1 MAAAV
6 SYDQP
11 NVHQNLVFRFLL
23 GEIVG
28 VVRAARRMHPDR
40 LAELVHGGEERL
52 ELRVVERPL
61 VDVGI
66 DLHTERAE
74 LVDGAL
80 GLARTGIRRGQR
92 DLRHPPG
99 EMVRTL
105 TAQIGEAVIDDARIL
120 VDLVGGGHALERRLR
135 IGQDLRIVRKGVDH
149 LQPYVEIVDRGHLA
163 HALADVP
170 VVAGHQDIVEE
181 LLRDEVRIGIETH
194 GPILRCGAGA
204 PGACAPR
211 ACTPGAR
218 AKRGRL
224 LTDSRWAVNTR
235 TALRR
240 AFPQRTGSHQ

>member
-1 MAAAV
+1 
-6 SYDQP
+6 
-11 NVHQNLVFRFLL
+11 
-23 GEIVG
+23 
-28 VVRAARRMHPDR
+28 MHPDR

-61 VDVGI
+61 VDVGV
-66 DLHTERAE
+66 DLHAERAE

-80 GLARTGIRRGQR
+80 SLARAGVGRGQR
-92 DLRHPPG
+92 DLRNPAG
-99 EMVRTL
+99 EMIGAL
-105 TAQIGEAVIDDARIL
+105 AAQLGETVVDNARIL
-120 VDLVGGGHALERRLR
+120 IDLVGGGHALERRLR
-135 IGQDLRIVRKGVDH
+135 IGQDLRIVREAVDH
-149 LQPYVEIVDRGHLA
+149 LQPYVEIVDRGHLT

-170 VVAGHQDIVEE
+170 VVAGRQDLVEE
-181 LLRDEVRIGIETH
+181 FLRDEVRIGVKTH
-194 GPILRCGAGA
+194 RPILRCGAGA
-204 PGACAPR
+204 PSACAPR